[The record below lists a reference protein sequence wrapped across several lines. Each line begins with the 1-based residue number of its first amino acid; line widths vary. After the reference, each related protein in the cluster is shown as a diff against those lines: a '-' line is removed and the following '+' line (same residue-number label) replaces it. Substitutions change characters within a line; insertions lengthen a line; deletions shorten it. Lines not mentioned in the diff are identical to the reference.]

1 MDNKTQLQANNER
14 IEALTELLKNKTAG
28 GGGSSSGGLEI
39 NGVLKQCEAGEALE
53 AGDFVNV
60 SAIENMTF
68 SSTTDVYSG
77 VTSDRTFEIE
87 KDKYLYFYPTR
98 SNSGMGAMLVY
109 KENGKYLT
117 KAIKGNI
124 SASGSSIRNASASVY
139 RLENDKF
146 LILHGSGTFDYLY
159 GTIVEF
165 VNDTISVLKT
175 TQISSSGY
183 SANGLSD
190 VNKIDTNKYIVM
202 GGYSNSYYANIIR
215 FTINDDYTI
224 TADGEKT
231 TTYKHR
237 SNGVL
242 IDNDTLM
249 FCGGKMTSGSL
260 TIYKYSI
267 SADSIT
273 DTLYKISGYLSYSS
287 REPKLIKI
295 DEDNIAFVYCAGSKT
310 SGGYGIAQMWCR
322 TYNISTN
329 TFSSAVQV
337 GDTGQISTIIS
348 KEQNIVKYLSLID
361 SRTCVLNTLL
371 FENGQFVSNTTTT
384 YSLAPF
390 YFYYTNTSL
399 GLCSFIDFGDD
410 VFINSYISSP
420 VNAYVYLYM
429 MYKTAKAT
437 PITSSTQTI
446 SGVTSKKAD
455 AGKLLDVYVP
465 NV

>member
-14 IEALTELLKNKTAG
+14 IEALTEILKNKSAG
-28 GGGSSSGGLEI
+28 GGSGGLDI
-39 NGVLKQCEAGEALE
+39 NGLLKQCEAGETLE

-68 SSTTDVYSG
+68 STSTSTHTNAIV
-77 VTSDRTFEIE
+77 DRTFEIE
-87 KDKYLYFYPTR
+87 KDKYLYFYATI

-117 KAIKGNI
+117 KAVSGNI
-124 SASGSSIRNASASVY
+124 YASGSTIPNGGAVIY
-139 RLENDKF
+139 RLENNKF
-146 LILHGSGTFDYLY
+146 LILHGSGTYNYLY

-165 VNDTISVLKT
+165 ANDTISVLKT

-231 TTYKHR
+231 TTYKQR

-260 TIYKYSI
+260 EIYKYSI
-267 SADSIT
+267 SANGIT
-273 DTLYKISGYLSYSS
+273 DTLYKISGYLSYLT

-295 DEDNIAFVYCAGSKT
+295 DDDNIAFVYCVGSKT
-310 SGGYGIAQMWCR
+310 SGTLGIAQMWCR
-322 TYNISTN
+322 IYNISTN

-410 VFINSYISSP
+410 VFINSYIVSP
-420 VNAYVYLYM
+420 INSGVYLYM
-429 MYKTAKAT
+429 LYKVAKASK
-437 PITSSTQTI
+437 ITTSTDTI
-446 SGVTSKKAD
+446 SGVAKDSGNTGD
-455 AGKLLDVYVP
+455 LIEVFVP

>member
-1 MDNKTQLQANNER
+1 MTNSEQILANNAR
-14 IEALTELLKNKTAG
+14 IEALTEIIKNKSAG
-28 GGGSSSGGLEI
+28 GGSGGLEI
-39 NGVLKQCEAGEALE
+39 NGVLKECEAGEALE
-53 AGDFVNV
+53 AGDFVNI
-60 SAIENMTF
+60 SATENMTF
-68 SSTTDVYSG
+68 SAQTSTNSN
-77 VTSDRTFEIE
+77 VTVDRTFEIE
-87 KDKYLYFYPTR
+87 KNKYLYFYPTI

-117 KAIKGNI
+117 KAVSGNI
-124 SASGSSIRNASASVY
+124 FANGSTIQNGGAVIY
-139 RLENDKF
+139 QLENNKL
-146 LILHGSGTFDYLY
+146 LILHGSGTYNYLY

-165 VNDTISVLKT
+165 ANDAISVLKT

-242 IDNDTLM
+242 IDNDTFM
-249 FCGGKMTSGSL
+249 FCGGRMSDGSL

-267 SADSIT
+267 SSNGIT
-273 DTLYKISGYLSYSS
+273 DTLYKISGYSSYMT
-287 REPKLIKI
+287 REPKLIRI
-295 DEDNIAFVYCAGSKT
+295 DEDNVAFVYCVGAKT
-310 SGGYGIAQMWCR
+310 NGGLGIAQMWCR
-322 TYNISTN
+322 TYNISTD

-348 KEQNIVKYLSLID
+348 KEQNIVKYLSLVD
-361 SRTCVLNTLL
+361 SKTCVLNTLL
-371 FENGQFVSNTTTT
+371 FENGMFVSNTTAT
-384 YSLAPF
+384 YSLEPF
-390 YFYYTNTSL
+390 YFYYTNASL

-410 VFINSYISSP
+410 VFINSYIVYPINSG
-420 VNAYVYLYM
+420 VYLYM
-429 MYKTAKAT
+429 LYKIAMAT
-437 PITSSTQTI
+437 KITSSTQTI